1 MAGAQGCGRL
11 GDILP
16 GMALFHPTFIRR
28 QLTAT
33 RNQSAIFVLC
43 VALSM
48 VTLVAL
54 RGFGDSV
61 DRALTRDARALIAG
75 DLRLASGYPFAPELE
90 AAVQKAVQD
99 GRATAARSYEF
110 YSVVRRMGEDGSLL
124 SNLKVVEPP
133 YPLYGAVTLVSGQ
146 VLAEVLTPGNA
157 VAEQALLDRL
167 NLQVGDQ
174 LRVGETTLTIADVV
188 MSEPDRPVNFF
199 ALGPRLFVATG
210 DLDALQLIKPGSRV
224 SYNWALRTADSAA
237 NPVSVDALAADLR
250 AVIDG
255 LADPGLVR
263 VDTFRTADTGIER
276 FYRNFVFFLALVGI
290 FTLLLAGIGIQSSLT
305 AFLRERYSTIA
316 IAKTVGATSRFVTA
330 NFYLVVLL
338 LGGIGALAGMA
349 LGFALQWLLPGL
361 LAGLLPP
368 DIELVIAPRAVLE
381 SLVLGLGVVLVFTF
395 LPLFRLEE
403 LRPGFI
409 FRKEEPP
416 ITRWFP
422 YVLTVAII
430 VALFTGLVIW
440 QLGQVRTG
448 LYFAGGAIALL
459 LIAAGLAE
467 VTLRLLRPLQLRNL
481 GRRQALRGLFR
492 PRNATRAIVIT
503 LSAALGVLFAIFL
516 IEQNLRAS
524 FVQSY
529 PPDAPNVFFLDIQ
542 PDQLSAFRGALGAEA
557 DYIPTVRAG
566 LEAINGQPPTASRED
581 GRGGDGETGQG
592 DDQGREQNGEQSNG
606 GGENRRRTPQYTLTY
621 RDRLQPGESIVA
633 GPGLFDPRDPG
644 PQVSVLKE
652 TVDARGLRLGDTLT
666 FNVQGVPV
674 EATVRSV
681 RAQDSENVQPF
692 FSFVLQPQVLAD
704 APQTLFTGL
713 TVPQSEIADLQ
724 NRMVAQFPNITVIDA
739 TATIATFATV
749 VDRITRVVRFFAAF
763 SILAGL
769 LIVVSSVYA
778 TRLARVQEAVY
789 YKVLGATSRFV
800 LRVFA
805 LENVFLGLISGLLAL
820 LMAQIAAWLIMKYL
834 FELGYQPF
842 PLPSVL
848 LVVLTV
854 LAVTAVGMGASIS
867 ILRSRPILFLRQQ
880 GEEE

>member
-1 MAGAQGCGRL
+1 
-11 GDILP
+11 
-16 GMALFHPTFIRR
+16 MALLHPTFIRR

-33 RNQSAIFVLC
+33 RNQAGIFVLC

-61 DRALTRDARALIAG
+61 DRALTRDARSLIAG
-75 DLRLASGYPFAPELE
+75 DIRIASGYPFAPPLE
-90 AAVQKAVQD
+90 AAVQAAVAE
-99 GRATAARSYEF
+99 GRATAARTYEF
-110 YSVVRRMGEDGSLL
+110 YSVVRRMDEDGSLL
-124 SNLKVVEPP
+124 TNLKVVEPP
-133 YPLYGAVTLVSGQ
+133 YPLYGEVGLASGQ
-146 VLAEVLTPGNA
+146 ALGEVLTPGSA
-157 VAEQALLDRL
+157 VAEQVLLDRL
-167 NLQVGDQ
+167 GLGVGDQ
-174 LRVGETTLTIADVV
+174 LRVGETTLRVADVV
-188 MSEPDRPVNFF
+188 VSEPDRPVNFF
-199 ALGPRLFVATG
+199 ALGPRLLVAAA
-210 DLDALQLIKPGSRV
+210 DLDALQLIQPGSRV
-224 SYNWALRTADSAA
+224 SYNWALRAADPAD
-237 NPVSVDALAADLR
+237 VDALAGDLR
-250 AVIDG
+250 GIANTLD
-255 LADPGLVR
+255 DPGLVR
-263 VDTFRTADTGIER
+263 VETFRTADTGIER
-276 FYRNFVFFLALVGI
+276 FYRNFLFFLALVGI

-316 IAKTVGATSRFVTA
+316 ITKTVGATSRFVTV
-330 NFYLVVLL
+330 NFYGVVLL
-338 LGGIGALAGMA
+338 LGGIGALVGMV
-349 LGFALQWLLPGL
+349 LGVALQWLLPGL
-361 LAGLLPP
+361 LGGLLPP
-368 DIELVIAPRAVLE
+368 DVELVIAPRAVFE
-381 SLVLGLGVVLVFTF
+381 SLLLGLAVVLVFTF

-416 ITRWFP
+416 IQRPLP
-422 YVLTVAII
+422 YIATVGLI

-459 LIAAGLAE
+459 LITGGLTE
-467 VTLRLLRPLQLRNL
+467 VTLRLLQPLQLRNL

-503 LSAALGVLFAIFL
+503 LAAALGVLFAIFL

-542 PDQLSAFRGALGAEA
+542 PDQLEDFRTTLGLEA
-557 DYIPTVRAG
+557 DFIPTVRAG
-566 LEAINGQPPTASRED
+566 LEAVNGQPPAAAREGGPD
-581 GRGGDGETGQG
+581 GGNGQG
-592 DDQGREQNGEQSNG
+592 GEGQSG
-606 GGENRRRTPQYTLTY
+606 GTADGAAGAQAGNRPRTPQYTLTY
-621 RDRLQPGESIVA
+621 RDRLQAGESVVE
-633 GPGLFDPRDPG
+633 GPDLFDPADGG
-644 PQVSVLKE
+644 PQVSVLRE
-652 TVDARGLRLGDTLT
+652 AMEDRGLRLGDRLT

-674 EATVRSV
+674 EATIRSV
-681 RAQDSENVQPF
+681 RTQDSESVQPF

-713 TVPQSEIADLQ
+713 RVPPGEIAALQ

-739 TATIATFATV
+739 TATIATFAAV
-749 VDRITRVVRFFAAF
+749 VDRITRVVRFFALF

-805 LENVFLGLISGLLAL
+805 LENIFLGLISGLLAV
-820 LMAQIAAWLIMKYL
+820 LMAQVAAWAIMKYL
-834 FELGYQPF
+834 FELDYQPF
-842 PLPSVL
+842 ALSSVL

-854 LAVTAVGMGASIS
+854 LAVTAVGMAASIS

>member
-1 MAGAQGCGRL
+1 MA
-11 GDILP
+11 I
-16 GMALFHPTFIRR
+16 FHPTFVRR

-61 DRALTRDARALIAG
+61 DRALTRDSRALIAG
-75 DLRLASGYPFAPELE
+75 DVRLTSGYPFAPEIA
-90 AAVQKAVQD
+90 AAVQAAVGA
-99 GRATAARSYEF
+99 GRLGDAAARSYEF
-110 YSVVRRMGEDGSLL
+110 YSVVRRTGEDASLL
-124 SNLKVVEPP
+124 SNLKVVDGA
-133 YPLYGAVTLVSGQ
+133 YPLYGAVTLASGRP
-146 VLAEVLTPGNA
+146 LAAVLTPGQA

-167 NLQVGDQ
+167 GLKVGEQ
-174 LRVGETTLTIADVV
+174 LRVGETTLTVADVV
-188 MSEPDRPVNFF
+188 RSEPDRPVSFF
-199 ALGPRLFVATG
+199 ALGPRLLIAAA
-210 DLDALQLIKPGSRV
+210 DLEALQLIKPGSRV
-224 SYNWALRTADSAA
+224 SYNWSLRAASPAD
-237 NPVSVDALAADLR
+237 VDALAAELR
-250 AVIDG
+250 AAVNK
-255 LADPGLVR
+255 LPDPSLVR

-276 FYRNFVFFLALVGI
+276 FYRNFIFFLALVGI

-338 LGGIGALAGMA
+338 LGGIGALGGMG
-349 LGFALQWLLPGL
+349 LGFALQWVLPSLLG
-361 LAGLLPP
+361 GLLPP
-368 DIELVIAPRAVLE
+368 DVELIIAPRAVFE
-381 SLVLGLGVVLVFTF
+381 SLLLGLAVVLVFTF

-416 ITRWFP
+416 VTRWLP
-422 YVLTVAII
+422 YAITVVVI

-448 LYFAGGAIALL
+448 LYFAGGSIALL
-459 LIAAGLAE
+459 LIAGGLAE
-467 VTLRLLRPLQLRNL
+467 VTLRLLRPLNLRSL
-481 GRRQALRGLFR
+481 RQRQALRGLFR

-542 PDQLSAFRGALGAEA
+542 PDQLDAFRSALGAPA
-557 DYIPTVRAG
+557 DYVPTVRAA
-566 LEAINGQPPTASRED
+566 LEAVNGQPPAFIPEEGPAGS
-581 GRGGDGETGQG
+581 GGG
-592 DDQGREQNGEQSNG
+592 NGNGNG
-606 GGENRRRTPQYTLTY
+606 GGSSNGSRTPQYTLTY
-621 RDRLQPGESIVA
+621 RAGLQEGESIVA
-633 GPGLFDPRDPG
+633 GRGLFDPGDPG

-652 TVDARGLRLGDTLT
+652 TMDRRGLRLGDRLT

-681 RAQDSENVQPF
+681 RAQNSDSVQPF
-692 FSFVLQPQVLAD
+692 FSFVFQPPVLAD

-713 TVPQSEIADLQ
+713 RVPQGEIGALQ
-724 NRMVAQFPNITVIDA
+724 NRMVAQFPNVTVIDA
-739 TATIATFATV
+739 TATIATFAAA
-749 VDRITRVVRFFAAF
+749 VDRITRVVRFFALF

-800 LRVFA
+800 LHVFA
-805 LENVFLGLISGLLAL
+805 LENIFLGLISGLLAV
-820 LMAQIAAWLIMKYL
+820 LMAQVAAWLIMKYL
-834 FELGYQPF
+834 FELDYQPF
-842 PLPSVL
+842 PIPSVL
-848 LVVLTV
+848 LVAFTV
-854 LAVTAVGMGASIS
+854 LAVTLVGMGASLG
-867 ILRSRPILFLRQQ
+867 ILRSRPILILRQQ

>member
-1 MAGAQGCGRL
+1 MAF
-11 GDILP
+11 I
-16 GMALFHPTFIRR
+16 HPTFVRR

-61 DRALTRDARALIAG
+61 DRALTRDARGLIAG
-75 DLRLASGYPFAPELE
+75 DLRMQSGYPFAPELE
-90 AAVQKAVQD
+90 TAVADAVQS

-110 YSVVRRMGEDGSLL
+110 YSVVRRSGEDGSLL
-124 SNLKVVEPP
+124 SNLKVVEPA
-133 YPLYGAVTLVSGQ
+133 YPLYGEVTLASGAS
-146 VLAEVLTPGNA
+146 LGEVLTPGSA

-167 NLQVGDQ
+167 GLQVGDP

-188 MSEPDRPVNFF
+188 LGEPDRPVNFF
-199 ALGPRLFVATG
+199 ALGPRLLVAAA
-210 DLDALQLIKPGSRV
+210 DLEALQLIKPGSRV
-224 SYNWALRTADSAA
+224 SYNWALRAADPAD
-237 NPVSVDALAADLR
+237 VDVLAAELR
-250 AVIDG
+250 TVASG
-255 LADPGLVR
+255 LEDPSLVR
-263 VDTFRTADTGIER
+263 VETYRTADTGIER
-276 FYRNFVFFLALVGI
+276 FYRNFIFFLALVGI

-338 LGGIGALAGMA
+338 LGGIGALVGMV
-349 LGFALQWLLPGL
+349 LGLAMQWVLPSLLG
-361 LAGLLPP
+361 GLLPP

-381 SLVLGLGVVLVFTF
+381 SLLLGLAVVLVFTF

-416 ITRWFP
+416 VRRWLP
-422 YVLTVAII
+422 YVLTVVVI

-440 QLGQVRTG
+440 QLGDVRTG

-459 LIAAGLAE
+459 LIAAALAE
-467 VTLRLLRPLQLRNL
+467 VTLRLLRPLNLRHL

-516 IEQNLRAS
+516 IEQNLRES

-542 PDQLSAFRGALGAEA
+542 PDQLEPFRAALGIDAE
-557 DYIPTVRAG
+557 YVPTVRAG
-566 LEAINGQPPTASRED
+566 LEAINGQPPAPSRED
-581 GRGGDGETGQG
+581 GPGGGQG
-592 DDQGREQNGEQSNG
+592 NDNE
-606 GGENRRRTPQYTLTY
+606 GENGQGPNRQRTPQYTLTY
-621 RDRLQPGESIVA
+621 RDRLQTGETVVE
-633 GPGLFDPRDPG
+633 GGGLFDPNDGG
-644 PQVSVLKE
+644 PQVSVLRDTME
-652 TVDARGLRLGDTLT
+652 ARGLRLGDRLT
-666 FNVQGVPV
+666 FNVQGVPL
-674 EATVRSV
+674 EATIRSV
-681 RAQDSENVQPF
+681 RSQDSESVQPF

-704 APQTLFTGL
+704 APQTLFTAL
-713 TVPQSEIADLQ
+713 NVPQGEIPSLQ

-739 TATIATFATV
+739 TATIATFAAV
-749 VDRITRVVRFFAAF
+749 VDRITRVVRFFALF

-805 LENVFLGLISGLLAL
+805 LENIFLGLISGLLAV
-820 LMAQIAAWLIMKYL
+820 LMAQVAAWLIMKYL
-834 FELGYQPF
+834 FELDYQPF
-842 PLPSVL
+842 ALPSIL

-854 LAVTAVGMGASIS
+854 IAVTAVGMAASIS
-867 ILRSRPILFLRQQ
+867 ILRSRPIIFLRQQ

>member
-1 MAGAQGCGRL
+1 MA
-11 GDILP
+11 I
-16 GMALFHPTFIRR
+16 FHPTFIRR

-61 DRALTRDARALIAG
+61 DRALTRDSRALIAG
-75 DLRLASGYPFAPELE
+75 DVRLTSGYPFAPEVTTAVQSVVEDGRLGVE
-90 AAVQKAVQD
+90 AA
-99 GRATAARSYEF
+99 RTYEF
-110 YSVVRRMGEDGSLL
+110 YSVVRRTGEDASLL
-124 SNLKVVEPP
+124 SNLKVVEPS
-133 YPLYGAVTLVSGQ
+133 YPLYGAVALASGRP
-146 VLAEVLTPGNA
+146 LGEVLTQGNA

-167 NLQVGDQ
+167 GVKVGDR

-188 MSEPDRPVNFF
+188 LSEPDRPVNFF
-199 ALGPRLFVATG
+199 ALGPRLLIGSA
-210 DLDALQLIKPGSRV
+210 DLDALHLIKPGSRV
-224 SYNWALRTADSAA
+224 SYNWALRAA
-237 NPVSVDALAADLR
+237 SPAAVEPLAAELR
-250 AVIDG
+250 AVVDK
-255 LADPGLVR
+255 LPDPGLVR

-276 FYRNFVFFLALVGI
+276 FYRNFIFFLALVGI

-338 LGGIGALAGMA
+338 LGGIGALAGMV
-349 LGFALQWLLPGL
+349 LGFALQWVLPGL
-361 LAGLLPP
+361 LGGLLPP
-368 DIELVIAPRAVLE
+368 DVELVIAPRAVFE
-381 SLVLGLGVVLVFTF
+381 SLLLGLAVVLVFTF

-416 ITRWFP
+416 ITRWVP
-422 YVLTVAII
+422 YAITVAVI

-448 LYFAGGAIALL
+448 LYFAGGSIALL
-459 LIAAGLAE
+459 LIAGGLTEA
-467 VTLRLLRPLQLRNL
+467 VLRLLRPLNLRGL
-481 GRRQALRGLFR
+481 GQRQALRGLFR
-492 PRNATRAIVIT
+492 PRNSTRAIVIT
-503 LSAALGVLFAIFL
+503 LSAALGVLFAIYL

-542 PDQLSAFRGALGAEA
+542 PDQLDAFRSALGVEA
-557 DYIPTVRAG
+557 DYIPTVRAA
-566 LEAINGQPPTASRED
+566 LEAVNGQPPAFNPEEGPAGNGSGSGSSRGSEQD
-581 GRGGDGETGQG
+581 G
-592 DDQGREQNGEQSNG
+592 G
-606 GGENRRRTPQYTLTY
+606 GGENQRPTPQYTLSY
-621 RDRLQPGESIVA
+621 RDRLQEGESIVA
-633 GPGLFDPRDPG
+633 GPSLFDPRDPG

-652 TVDARGLRLGDTLT
+652 TMDRRGLHLGDKLT
-666 FNVQGVPV
+666 FNVQGVPI
-674 EATVRSV
+674 EATIRSV
-681 RAQDSENVQPF
+681 RAQNSDSVQPF
-692 FSFVLQPQVLAD
+692 FSFVFQPQVLAD
-704 APQTLFTGL
+704 APQTLFTGMRM
-713 TVPQSEIADLQ
+713 PEGEIAALQ

-739 TATIATFATV
+739 TATIAAFAAV
-749 VDRITRVVRFFAAF
+749 VDRITRVVRFFALF

-805 LENVFLGLISGLLAL
+805 LENIFLGLISGLLAV
-820 LMAQIAAWLIMKYL
+820 LMAQVAAWLIMKYL
-834 FELGYQPF
+834 FELDYQPF
-842 PLPSVL
+842 PIPTVL

-854 LAVTAVGMGASIS
+854 LAVTAVGMGASLG

>member
-1 MAGAQGCGRL
+1 MTL
-11 GDILP
+11 I
-16 GMALFHPTFIRR
+16 HPTFIRR

-33 RNQSAIFVLC
+33 RNQSAVFILC

-61 DRALTRDARALIAG
+61 DRALTRDARSLIAG
-75 DLRLASGYPFAPELE
+75 DVRIASGYPFAPDLE
-90 AAVQKAVQD
+90 AAVQEIVQS
-99 GRATAARSYEF
+99 GRAVGVRSYEF
-110 YSVVRRMGEDGSLL
+110 YSVVRRSDENGSLL
-124 SNLKVVEPP
+124 SNLKVVEPA
-133 YPLYGAVTLVSGQ
+133 YPLYGAVTLASGQ
-146 VLAEVLTPGNA
+146 ALAEVLTPGNA

-167 NLQVGDQ
+167 GLQVGDP

-188 MSEPDRPVNFF
+188 LSEPDRPINFF
-199 ALGPRLFVATG
+199 ALGPRLLIAAA
-210 DLDALQLIKPGSRV
+210 DLDALQLIKPGSRI
-224 SYNWALRTADSAA
+224 SYNWGLRAAD
-237 NPVSVDALAADLR
+237 PDDIDALATTLR
-250 AVIDG
+250 AA
-255 LADPGLVR
+255 ADPDLVR
-263 VDTFRTADTGIER
+263 VETFRTADTGVER
-276 FYRNFVFFLALVGI
+276 FYRNFIFFLALVGI

-316 IAKTVGATSRFVTA
+316 ITKTVGATSRFVTT

-338 LGGIGALAGMA
+338 LGAIGAL
-349 LGFALQWLLPGL
+349 LGITLGIALQWLLPSL
-361 LAGLLPP
+361 LTGLLPP
-368 DIELVIAPRAVLE
+368 DVELIISPRAVLE
-381 SLVLGLGVVLVFTF
+381 SLLLGLAVVLVFTF

-416 ITRWFP
+416 VTRWGP
-422 YVLTVAII
+422 YVLTVLII

-459 LIAAGLAE
+459 LVAAALAE
-467 VTLRLLRPLQLRNL
+467 VTLRLLRRLHLHNL
-481 GRRQALRGLFR
+481 VRRQALRGLFR

-542 PDQLSAFRGALGAEA
+542 PDQLDAFRAALGVDAEYVPIVSA
-557 DYIPTVRAG
+557 A
-566 LEAINGQPPTASRED
+566 LESVNGQPPVSSRED
-581 GRGGDGETGQG
+581 GSAGGQNET
-592 DDQGREQNGEQSNG
+592 NGESRQRS
-606 GGENRRRTPQYTLTY
+606 PQYTLSY
-621 RDRLQPGESIVA
+621 RDRLQAGETILA
-633 GPGLFDPRDPG
+633 GPSLFDPADPG

-652 TVDARGLRLGDTLT
+652 TMEARRLQLGDSLT
-666 FNVQGVPV
+666 FNVQGLPV
-674 EATVRSV
+674 SATVRSI
-681 RAQDSENVQPF
+681 RQQDSESVQPF
-692 FSFVLQPQVLAD
+692 FSFVLQPAVLAD
-704 APQTLFTGL
+704 APQTLFTGIRM
-713 TVPQSEIADLQ
+713 PQAEIPALQ
-724 NRMVAQFPNITVIDA
+724 NRMVAQFPNVSVIDA
-739 TATIATFATV
+739 TATIATFAAV
-749 VDRITRVVRFFAAF
+749 VDRITRVVRFFALF

-805 LENVFLGLISGLLAL
+805 IENILLGLISGLLAL

-834 FELGYQPF
+834 FELRYQPF
-842 PLPSVL
+842 PWASIL
-848 LVVLTV
+848 LVLATV
-854 LAVTAVGMGASIS
+854 IAVTVVGMAASVG
-867 ILRSRPILFLRQQ
+867 ILRSRPIIFLRQQ